1 MPSRWFVRTGIGA
14 LVLLVFLSLS
24 APLAAQ
30 DTGRIT
36 GRVTSET
43 DGRPLQG
50 VQVLVQGPGLGG
62 LTTAEG
68 QFLILNVPAGTY
80 TLRVEMF
87 GRLTIQRRVT
97 VSAGGTAT
105 LNLIMTETAIDLEGL
120 VVTGT
125 AADVRARE
133 VGNSLDAVTS
143 RQIENLP
150 VIDPQDIL
158 GGRIPGLT
166 VMQVGGSPGM
176 GSTIRIRS
184 QLTAS
189 QTSEPLMYIDGVRVY
204 NSPISTGSNSR
215 GSISPL
221 QDINAEDIERIEVI
235 KGASATTLY
244 GTEAANGVIQIFTK
258 RGIAGAP
265 IWTAKVTAGFSDMG
279 QIGPDGDP
287 TQLYTQCDALDDFF
301 GLSQSN
307 NTLGEKVFFQDA
319 TCPKRGNWFK
329 RGGQQ
334 RYSLSVRGGSQNVAY
349 YVSSHF
355 SDNNGTLDT
364 QRSRDGGFRANLD
377 FSPTEAFSIAL
388 NTSYT
393 RRASRFVEDGN
404 NANGFL
410 LNVGRGTN
418 GNFKGGRTDEC
429 ANVTVLCVTNSFL
442 FESESD
448 LLTDRYTT
456 GLVVD
461 YRPTDNWSNRV
472 TVGWDYLNM
481 LSEQWDPFGHL
492 RSPGGNFSS
501 ETQTRQKLSLD
512 YSSSYRNNFGENLVS
527 TFSAGGQLFRTRSRR
542 TFVSTR
548 DFAGPGKP
556 TLTSG
561 GGSTGVSDSF
571 LGMTTAGFFLQE
583 VIGWNDR
590 LFVTAGLRV
599 DGSSAFGDNFGLQKY
614 PKASVAFIVSDYDFW
629 PTDLIE
635 TFKLRGAWG
644 EAGKAPGVFDKLR
657 TFSPVTGD
665 EGTAGFTPNDV
676 GNQDVGPE
684 RTREIEVGF
693 DASFLNGRFGLEATY
708 YNTKTSDA
716 LVPVTLPPS
725 LGFLSA
731 RTENVGEITGSG
743 VEFQVTS
750 QLYRSDNFEWHFLGN
765 FAFSKNEATALEGQE
780 IFGDNKAEVREG
792 FAVPTYFGR
801 KVMNPDEFAE
811 PIIERGQRLGNVNPT
826 RLIGLNTNFTL
837 FQRFTVDAL
846 FEHQGGHML
855 PNYTGYQN
863 SRRGVWHPC
872 FEVQAALVE
881 QKNGNDALLA
891 GFTAEQRAKCR
902 MNGIGGNQS
911 DFWVE
916 KADFW
921 KLRSVAVTVHIPTR
935 LLQGIASRGTFTLSG
950 TNLALWTDYTGN
962 DPELED
968 FRDRAEAGIFDGTGD
983 FGRREYYNI
992 PAPRTF
998 LASLRLTF

>member
-1 MPSRWFVRTGIGA
+1 MPSRWFERTGMGA
-14 LVLLVFLSLS
+14 LVLLVLISLS

-36 GRVTSET
+36 GRVTSQANAQ
-43 DGRPLQG
+43 PLQG
-50 VQVLVQGPGLGG
+50 ASILVQGLRLGG

-68 QFLILNVPAGTY
+68 QFLILNVPAGRY
-80 TLRVEMF
+80 TLRIEMI
-87 GRLTIQRRVT
+87 GRLTISQQVT
-97 VSAGGTAT
+97 VTAGGTAT
-105 LNLIMTETAIDLEGL
+105 VNVSMTETAIDLEGI

-143 RQIENLP
+143 RDIENLP
-150 VIDPQDIL
+150 VVDPQDIL

-176 GSTIRIRS
+176 GSTIRIRA

-189 QTSEPLMYIDGVRVY
+189 QTSEPLYYIDGVRVY

-221 QDINAEDIERIEVI
+221 QDIAAEDIERIEVI

-265 IWTAKVTAGFSDMG
+265 IWTAAVTAGFSDMG

-287 TQLYTQCDALDDFF
+287 TQLYTQCDAVGDFF
-301 GLSQSN
+301 GLSQSKS
-307 NTLGEKVFFQDA
+307 TLGEKVFFQDA
-319 TCPKRGNWFK
+319 TCPESGNWFK

-349 YVSSHF
+349 YVSARF
-355 SDNNGTLDT
+355 SDNHGTLDT

-377 FSPTEAFSIAL
+377 FSPTEAFNIAL

-393 RRASRFVEDGN
+393 RRATRFVEDGN

-429 ANVTVLCVTNSFL
+429 DNVTVLCVTNGFL

-456 GLVVD
+456 GLVVQ
-461 YRPTDNWSNRV
+461 YSPTEKWSNRV
-472 TVGWDYLNM
+472 TVGWDYLN
-481 LSEQWDPFGHL
+481 LVSEQFDPFGHL
-492 RSPGGNFSS
+492 RSPLGNFSS
-501 ETQTRQKLSLD
+501 NTQTRQKLSLD
-512 YSSSYRNNFGENLVS
+512 YSSSYRNNFGENIVS
-527 TFSAGGQLFRTRSRR
+527 TFSAGGQMFRTRSRQ
-542 TFVSTR
+542 TSVSTR

-561 GGSTGVSDSF
+561 GGATGVSDSF
-571 LGMTTAGFFLQE
+571 LGVTTAGFFLQE
-583 VIGWNDR
+583 VVGWKDV

-599 DGSSAFGDNFGLQKY
+599 DGSSAFGDDFGLQKY

-629 PTDLIE
+629 PTDVIE

-676 GNQDVGPE
+676 GNKDVGPE

-693 DASFLNGRFGLEATY
+693 DASFLSGRFGLEATY

-731 RTENVGEITGSG
+731 RTANVGEIIGSG

-750 QLYRSDNFEWHFLGN
+750 QLYRSDNFEWNVRGN
-765 FAFSKNEATALEGQE
+765 FAFNKNEATELQEQE
-780 IFGDNKAEVREG
+780 IFGDNKAEIREG

-846 FEHQGGHML
+846 LEHQGGHML
-855 PNYTGYQN
+855 PHYTGYQN

-872 FEVQAALVE
+872 FDVQAALVA
-881 QKNGNDALLA
+881 QFNGDDSLLS

-921 KLRSVAVTVHIPTR
+921 KLRSVALSIDIPTH
-935 LLQGIASRGTFTLSG
+935 LLRGLASRGTLTFSG
-950 TNLALWTDYTGN
+950 TNLVLWTDYSGN

-968 FRDRAEAGIFDGTGD
+968 FRDRSEGGIFDGTGD